1 MENSTR
7 IYRFQED
14 DYEPMRTVY
23 ATSAPPETSGDR
35 AKKVAMAIKDFF
47 IWIYQ
52 QLAAL
57 FSHVWSKIFK
67 KK

>member
-1 MENSTR
+1 
-7 IYRFQED
+7 
-14 DYEPMRTVY
+14 
-23 ATSAPPETSGDR
+23 
-35 AKKVAMAIKDFF
+35 MAIKDFF

-67 KK
+67 KKWFF